1 MKETEPMF
9 KHDCSYCDYLGD
21 YKAVNPN
28 DVIQTRVVDLYFC
41 GDDSIWT
48 VIARYGNSGE
58 EYMSGN
64 AFAYGQSEPLT
75 IAAKRAIKQGLL
87 TEEKYNDINNR

>member
-1 MKETEPMF
+1 MTVKPIF
-9 KHDCSYCDYLGD
+9 KHDCGRCDYLGD

-28 DVIQTRVVDLYFC
+28 DVLQTRMVDLYFC
-41 GDDSIWT
+41 GEGDFTWT

-75 IAAKRAIKQGLL
+75 VAAKRAIKQGLL
-87 TEEKYNDINNR
+87 TEEKYNDNNNR